1 MPQDYNFFKIDAF
14 WFIDLIVLIAAI
26 VLCFLFFR
34 RKNNLKV
41 GLLALCVVVPAV
53 IVNVLYAR
61 SGGQVLWIAKTIL
74 DMAVL
79 FLLIAFCAVYQST
92 LKAFCAGISR
102 SKYKDK
108 AINGYVSN
116 DEELSAA
123 ARDIVRAVQNMAKN
137 DIGGIIIIAPT
148 SIPEHIL
155 SSGTQMQ
162 SLLST
167 PLLESIFNKKSP
179 LHDGAV
185 IVKGNRILAAG
196 CFLPLSQEIT
206 ISKDLGTRH
215 RAAIGITE
223 ESDVMAIVVSEE
235 TGVISVAQ
243 NAQLKR
249 YITPEKLLDH
259 IEKAFG
265 ILYQP
270 AKNKFTITRKK

>member
-1 MPQDYNFFKIDAF
+1 MIKDYSFMPNDVY
-14 WFIDLIVLIAAI
+14 WFIDLAVLLGAL

-34 RKNNLKV
+34 RKNSLKV
-41 GLLALCVVVPAV
+41 GLLAFVVALLSVVVN
-53 IVNVLYAR
+53 IVYAR
-61 SGGQVLWIAKTIL
+61 SGGQELLVAKTIL
-74 DMAVL
+74 DFAVL
-79 FLLIAFCAVYQST
+79 FVLVAICSVYQSS
-92 LKAFCAGISR
+92 LKAFCSNLSR
-102 SKYKDK
+102 SKYRD
-108 AINGYVSN
+108 ASGYVSN

-155 SSGTQMQ
+155 SSGTQMNA
-162 SLLST
+162 LLST

-185 IVKGNRILAAG
+185 IVKGNRILASG

-206 ISKDLGTRH
+206 LSKDLGTRH

-235 TGVISVAQ
+235 TGVISIAQ

-249 YITPEKLLDH
+249 YVTPEKLLDH
-259 IEKAFG
+259 LEKAFG

-270 AKNKFTITRKK
+270 AKSKFIKKK